1 MIFPGKP
8 QHNPLHVDDDRVI
21 MMMVNGGG
29 AQIIVVVKIQIIAV
43 VKIEII
49 AVVKIQIIALVKIEM
64 LQAKTDGMRDESCAR
79 GKKLTLYPAKSK
91 TQTNFD
97 LDSVI

>member
-1 MIFPGKP
+1 
-8 QHNPLHVDDDRVI
+8 
-21 MMMVNGGG
+21 
-29 AQIIVVVKIQIIAV
+29 
-43 VKIEII
+43 
-49 AVVKIQIIALVKIEM
+49 M
-64 LQAKTDGMRDESCAR
+64 LLQVKTDGMRDESCAR